1 MWSGYR
7 ILRRTATTREEERQL
22 VPVTDSTPDLYIEV
36 SEQEERNVVYAHAAF
51 VSVSP
56 FDFRVDFARF
66 NEPPSSDEAVA
77 TVVQRVY
84 LSSVAAE
91 ILLVELEHAM
101 QVYQERVLS
110 PQIDDIMQDNHND
123 GEES

>member
-1 MWSGYR
+1 M
-7 ILRRTATTREEERQL
+7 
-22 VPVTDSTPDLYIEV
+22 
-36 SEQEERNVVYAHAAF
+36 
-51 VSVSP
+51 
-56 FDFRVDFARF
+56 
-66 NEPPSSDEAVA
+66 
-77 TVVQRVY
+77 VQRVY

-110 PQIDDIMQDNHND
+110 PQIDDIMQDDHND